1 MVDLKRLRIFMQDHL
16 AASTAGLE
24 LARRARGANEG
35 TDYGQPL
42 ARLADEVGADRETL
56 QAMMEDLGFGPD
68 RAKNLGAWT
77 GEKLGRLKLN
87 GQVKGYS
94 PLSRVLELEALA
106 AGIAAKRSLWR
117 ILLEVA
123 AEEPRLD
130 GDRVRRLI
138 DRAEEQWRTL
148 EELRTL
154 AAREAFLAS

>member
-1 MVDLKRLRIFMQDHL
+1 MADLKRLRIFMQDHL

-35 TDYGQPL
+35 TNYGPPL
-42 ARLADEVGADRETL
+42 ARLADEIEADRGALE
-56 QAMMEDLGFGPD
+56 AMLADLDFGPD
-68 RAKNLGAWT
+68 RAKNVGAWA

-94 PLSRVLELEALA
+94 PLSRVLELEGLTV
-106 AGIAAKRSLWR
+106 GIGAKLSLWR

-130 GDRVRRLI
+130 ADRLRRLI
-138 DRAEEQWRTL
+138 ERGEEQRRTV

>member
-1 MVDLKRLRIFMQDHL
+1 MADLKRLLIFMQDHL
-16 AASTAGLE
+16 AASTAGL
-24 LARRARGANEG
+24 AHDRRVRGANEG
-35 TDYGQPL
+35 TNYGQPL
-42 ARLADEVGADRETL
+42 ARLADEIEADRGALE
-56 QAMMEDLGFGPD
+56 AMLADLDFGPD
-68 RAKNLGAWT
+68 RAKNVGAWA

-94 PLSRVLELEALA
+94 PLSRVLELEGLTV
-106 AGIAAKRSLWR
+106 GIGAKLSLWR

-130 GDRVRRLI
+130 ADRLRRLI
-138 DRAEEQWRTL
+138 ERGEEQRRTV

>member
-1 MVDLKRLRIFMQDHL
+1 MADLKRLRIFMQDHL

-35 TDYGQPL
+35 TNYGHPL
-42 ARLADEVGADRETL
+42 ARLADEIEADRGALE
-56 QAMMEDLGFGPD
+56 AMLADLDFGPD
-68 RAKNLGAWT
+68 RAKNVGAWA

-94 PLSRVLELEALA
+94 PLSRVLELEGLTV
-106 AGIAAKRSLWR
+106 GIGAKLSLWR

-130 GDRVRRLI
+130 ADRLRRLI
-138 DRAEEQWRTL
+138 ECGEEQRRTV

>member
-35 TDYGQPL
+35 TNYGQPL
-42 ARLADEVGADRETL
+42 ARLADEIEADRGALE
-56 QAMMEDLGFGPD
+56 AMLADLGFGPD
-68 RAKNLGAWT
+68 RAKNVGAWA

-94 PLSRVLELEALA
+94 PLSRVLELEGLTV
-106 AGIAAKRSLWR
+106 GIGAKLSLWR

-130 GDRVRRLI
+130 ADRLRRLI
-138 DRAEEQWRTL
+138 ERGEEQRRTV